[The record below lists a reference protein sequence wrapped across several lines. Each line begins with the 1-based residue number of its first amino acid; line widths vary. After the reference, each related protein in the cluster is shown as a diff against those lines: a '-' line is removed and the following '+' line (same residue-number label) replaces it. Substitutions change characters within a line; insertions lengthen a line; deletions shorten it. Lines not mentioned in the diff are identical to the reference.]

1 VSSLA
6 VFYFVYYSC
15 FTLGSFTYSYGV
27 VKIVRMRFESPFH
40 HPLYRLLLSCWTNV
54 TGFKIS
60 LLFPIRIMGSEM
72 SLVSLRLCHQEM
84 DNLQDNIHV
93 MTELYSQALRRLMTS
108 FDVCWIMH
116 HCDN

>member
-1 VSSLA
+1 
-6 VFYFVYYSC
+6 
-15 FTLGSFTYSYGV
+15 
-27 VKIVRMRFESPFH
+27 
-40 HPLYRLLLSCWTNV
+40 
-54 TGFKIS
+54 
-60 LLFPIRIMGSEM
+60 MGSEM